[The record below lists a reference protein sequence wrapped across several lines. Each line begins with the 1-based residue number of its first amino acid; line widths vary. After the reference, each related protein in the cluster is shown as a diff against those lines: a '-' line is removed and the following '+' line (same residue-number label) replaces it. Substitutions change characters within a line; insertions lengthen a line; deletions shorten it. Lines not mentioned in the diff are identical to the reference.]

1 MGKRLCNKER
11 NDGTVERQPLK
22 RNTIE
27 NKQTMMPENNMTQ
40 KEGEELGTSI
50 TGLVSENDTTEVEID
65 IFYETKER
73 VETTD
78 ETKTQ
83 LRDEEKL
90 ADRIPRSGTD
100 RVKQYNENEEGTTN
114 LSDGTLEISKM
125 IVPSTGEQDEEQC
138 HMLYKSLTEDGL
150 ELTQEVVTAVFT
162 RETGKSAKM
171 LLEKFTDQE
180 KNKLKEE
187 MSEESR
193 HILDLEEEPERSLH
207 VLYGLHRLFL
217 DEKLHPKSGWGN
229 PVREIDIGVGD
240 DVERLHRIY
249 STIESNI
256 QNPVNVSIESYTRLL
271 DIIIKT
277 LKRMDHVAEF
287 EKKLKKLDYNIILRQ
302 AKNAKNVFTLM

>member
-27 NKQTMMPENNMTQ
+27 KKQTMMPENNMTQ

-125 IVPSTGEQDEEQC
+125 IVPSTGEQDEEQY

-240 DVERLHRIY
+240 DVERLYRIY
-249 STIESNI
+249 STIESDI

-277 LKRMDHVAEF
+277 LKRLDPVAKF
-287 EKKLKKLDYNIILRQ
+287 EKKLKKLDCKIILRQ
-302 AKNAKNVFTLM
+302 AKTAKNVFTLM

>member
-271 DIIIKT
+271 DIIIKA

>member
-27 NKQTMMPENNMTQ
+27 KKQTMMPENNMTQ

-125 IVPSTGEQDEEQC
+125 IVPSTGEQDEEQY

-240 DVERLHRIY
+240 DVERLYRIY

>member
-125 IVPSTGEQDEEQC
+125 IVPST
-138 HMLYKSLTEDGL
+138 
-150 ELTQEVVTAVFT
+150 
-162 RETGKSAKM
+162 
-171 LLEKFTDQE
+171 
-180 KNKLKEE
+180 
-187 MSEESR
+187 ES
-193 HILDLEEEPERSLH
+193 
-207 VLYGLHRLFL
+207 V
-217 DEKLHPKSGWGN
+217 
-229 PVREIDIGVGD
+229 
-240 DVERLHRIY
+240 
-249 STIESNI
+249 
-256 QNPVNVSIESYTRLL
+256 
-271 DIIIKT
+271 
-277 LKRMDHVAEF
+277 
-287 EKKLKKLDYNIILRQ
+287 
-302 AKNAKNVFTLM
+302 

>member
-1 MGKRLCNKER
+1 MN
-11 NDGTVERQPLK
+11 
-22 RNTIE
+22 
-27 NKQTMMPENNMTQ
+27 
-40 KEGEELGTSI
+40 
-50 TGLVSENDTTEVEID
+50 
-65 IFYETKER
+65 F
-73 VETTD
+73 
-78 ETKTQ
+78 
-83 LRDEEKL
+83 
-90 ADRIPRSGTD
+90 
-100 RVKQYNENEEGTTN
+100 
-114 LSDGTLEISKM
+114 
-125 IVPSTGEQDEEQC
+125 TGEQDEEQC

-240 DVERLHRIY
+240 DVERLYRIY

-256 QNPVNVSIESYTRLL
+256 QNPVNVSIESYTRLF

>member
-1 MGKRLCNKER
+1 MN
-11 NDGTVERQPLK
+11 
-22 RNTIE
+22 
-27 NKQTMMPENNMTQ
+27 
-40 KEGEELGTSI
+40 
-50 TGLVSENDTTEVEID
+50 
-65 IFYETKER
+65 F
-73 VETTD
+73 
-78 ETKTQ
+78 
-83 LRDEEKL
+83 
-90 ADRIPRSGTD
+90 
-100 RVKQYNENEEGTTN
+100 
-114 LSDGTLEISKM
+114 
-125 IVPSTGEQDEEQC
+125 TGEQDEEQC

-256 QNPVNVSIESYTRLL
+256 QNPVNVSLESYTRLL